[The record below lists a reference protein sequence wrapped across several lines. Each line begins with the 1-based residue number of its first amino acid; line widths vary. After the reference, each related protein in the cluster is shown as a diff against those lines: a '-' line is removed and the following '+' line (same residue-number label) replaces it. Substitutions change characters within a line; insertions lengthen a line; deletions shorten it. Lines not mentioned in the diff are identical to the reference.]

1 MAYNP
6 KILGAFVVGFA
17 LVAGAYTV
25 SNFNAPRID
34 TQNEPVYGLGASPAA
49 ARNYIPVS
57 DSDDNGIEDWRE
69 EFVNNTPIIIDNS
82 DVAGPVQYTP
92 PTSLTD
98 QVGIQLF
105 QNVLQAKGRGNVGPN
120 PQQVVADTAEMLRS
134 TAMNDY
140 IFKLNQIQVIGTSDE
155 AIRTYANTLGQII
168 INNNVKGDS
177 DLAIIE
183 RALQTENPEE
193 LKKLDPLITMYKNLR
208 DQTLATPVPT
218 GFEKQHLDLINVYQA
233 MYSTLSGLKLVYADP
248 VVALLRVRRYQDDT
262 KGLGIALQNM
272 YSAFM
277 PHVRLFSENDPAFV
291 FLAFS
296 PKY

>member
-17 LVAGAYTV
+17 LVAFAYTV
-25 SNFNAPRID
+25 SNFNVPSVD
-34 TQNEPVYGLGASPAA
+34 TKNEPVYGLGAAPAA
-49 ARNYIPVS
+49 ARNYIPVT
-57 DSDDNGIEDWRE
+57 DSDTNGIEDWRE
-69 EFVNNTPIIIDNS
+69 EFVSKTPLVFD
-82 DVAGPVQYTP
+82 DAQTEGPVQYKP

-98 QVGIQLF
+98 QIGIQMF
-105 QNVLQAKGRGNVGPN
+105 QSFLQAKGRGNVGPN
-120 PQQVVADTAEMLRS
+120 TQQVVAETAELLRS

-140 IFKLNQIQVIGTSDE
+140 IFKLNQIQVIGTSDD

-177 DLAIIE
+177 DLTIIE
-183 RALQTENPEE
+183 RAIQTENPKE
-193 LKKLDPLITMYKNLR
+193 LERLDPLITMYKNMR

-233 MYSTLSGLKLVYADP
+233 MYSTLGGLKEVYSDP
-248 VVALLRVRRYQDDT
+248 VVALLRVQRYQDDT

-272 YSAFM
+272 YNAFV
-277 PHVRLFSENDPAFV
+277 PHVRLFNETDPAFV

>member
-1 MAYNP
+1 MTSNP

-17 LVAGAYTV
+17 LIAGAYTL
-25 SNFNAPRID
+25 SNFNAPSID
-34 TQNEPVYGLGASPAA
+34 TANEPVYGLGASAEA
-49 ARNYIPVS
+49 FDRNYIAVT
-57 DSDDNGIEDWRE
+57 DTDQNGIEDWRE
-69 EFVNNTPIIIDNS
+69 EFVNNTPIVIDAN
-82 DVAGPVQYTP
+82 VEGPVKYTP

-120 PQQVVADTAEMLRS
+120 PQQVVANTAEMLRS

-140 IFKLNQIQVIGTSDE
+140 IFKLNQIQAIGTNDE

-177 DLAIIE
+177 DIAIVE
-183 RALQTENPEE
+183 RALQTENPKE
-193 LKKLDPLITMYKNLR
+193 LEKLDPLIAMYKNLR
-208 DQTLATPVPT
+208 DQTLTTPVPT

-233 MYSTLSGLKLVYADP
+233 MYSTLSGLKQVYSDP

-272 YSAFM
+272 YSAFI
-277 PHVRLFSENDPAFV
+277 PHVRLFTENDPAFV

-296 PKY
+296 PKN